1 MNTVSENRR
10 TRVALIAALALLIAV
25 VCAYFLLRPGTQTGA
40 KTVEVTVEH
49 LEGEAARFTLHTDAE
64 YLRGALEEAELIA
77 GTESEYGLWV
87 QTVDGETADES
98 RQEWWGYTV
107 NGELAAYGVDTQP
120 IADGDEVVF
129 TLNLGYEGW

>member
-10 TRVALIAALALLIAV
+10 TRIALIAALTLLIAA

-40 KTVEVTVEH
+40 KTVEVTVAH
-49 LEGEAARFTLHTDAE
+49 LEGGTARFTLHTDAE
-64 YLRGALEEAELIA
+64 YLRDALEEAGLIA

-98 RQEWWGYTV
+98 KQEWWGYTV
-107 NGELAAYGVDTQP
+107 NDELAAYGVDTQP
-120 IADGDEVVF
+120 IADGDVVIF